1 MASAALPRGRTGA
14 APARPIAP
22 LAEPVGDVAALPVRH
37 RWLLMI
43 AVMAVSVMQF
53 LDSTI
58 ANVAIPHMQSSLGA
72 NLDTVTW
79 VLTSFIVAS
88 AVATPITGWL
98 ADRIGSRRL
107 FLTAV
112 FGFLAASA
120 LCGLATNLTAM
131 VAFRILQGIF
141 AAFIGPLSQTIML
154 DINKPS
160 HHARAMAIWGMG
172 VMVAPISGPMI
183 GGWLTD
189 SYSWRWV
196 FYINLP
202 IGIPTLAVLLW
213 LLPSRPIR
221 ARRLDYFGYALFA
234 LGLAGLQLMLDRG
247 NGEDWFRSTEVI
259 IEGMVAIIALWMFV
273 VHIFTA
279 KNPLFPRALVMNRNF
294 VTALGFM
301 VLMGIV
307 LIALAALLPPMLQ
320 NLYGYSVFDAG
331 MLLAP
336 RGVGV
341 LISMMI
347 ASRLVCVVG
356 PRALVGTGFSIAAL
370 SLWHMTGWNLDIS
383 ATEFALTGFFQ
394 GMGMGLCFMPLNVI
408 AFATVPIENR
418 TDGAGLLNLFRSMGG
433 SIGISLV
440 TTVLARNIQVSH
452 ADLSANITP
461 YAMPPVDLSAVGS
474 VPGVGEGVLAAVNGM
489 INQQAAMVAYIDD
502 FWMLS
507 IVVACFVPLVLL
519 MRPPKLGGAA
529 PLPME

>member
-1 MASAALPRGRTGA
+1 MA
-14 APARPIAP
+14 APQ
-22 LAEPVGDVAALPVRH
+22 GDVAALPVRH
-37 RWLLMI
+37 TWLLMI
-43 AVMAVSVMQF
+43 GVMAVSVMQF

-72 NLDTVTW
+72 TLDTVTW

-98 ADRIGSRRL
+98 ADRIGSRNL
-107 FLTAV
+107 FLGAV
-112 FGFLAASA
+112 VGFLAASA
-120 LCGLATNLTAM
+120 LCGLATSLTEM
-131 VAFRILQGIF
+131 VAFRIIQGIF

-160 HHARAMAIWGMG
+160 QHARAMAIWGMG
-172 VMVAPISGPMI
+172 VMIAPISGPMI

-189 SYSWRWV
+189 NYSWRWV

-202 IGIPTLAVLLW
+202 IGIPVLALLWW
-213 LLPSRPIR
+213 LLPSRGITR
-221 ARRLDYFGYALFA
+221 RRLDYMGYALFA
-234 LGLAGLQLMLDRG
+234 LGLASLQLLLDRG
-247 NGEDWFRSTEVI
+247 NGEDWFQSTEVI
-259 IEGMVAIIALWMFV
+259 IEAIVAVSALWMFA
-273 VHIFTA
+273 VHVFTA
-279 KNPLFPRALVMNRNF
+279 KDPLFPRALILNRNF
-294 VTALGFM
+294 ATALGFM

-347 ASRLVCVVG
+347 ASRLIGVVG
-356 PRALVGTGFSIAAL
+356 PRVLIGTGFAIAAA
-370 SLWHMTGWNLDIS
+370 SLWHMTSWNLDIG
-383 ATEFALTGFFQ
+383 ATEFALTGLVQ
-394 GMGMGLCFMPLNVI
+394 GMGMGLCFMPLNVV
-408 AFATVPIENR
+408 AFATVPIQNR

-452 ADLSANITP
+452 ADIGANITSFNLP
-461 YAMPPVDLSAVGS
+461 SIDLSS
-474 VPGVGEGVLAAVNGM
+474 VDRAGEIGAGALTFVNAM
-489 INQQAAMVAYIDD
+489 VNRQAAMVAYLDD

-507 IVVACFVPLVLL
+507 ILVACFVPLVLF
-519 MRPPKLGGAA
+519 MRNPKAGAPP
-529 PLPME
+529 PPMGE